1 MIQFKG
7 RFQEYEC
14 YFVTEIIGG
23 TLHHLNTN

>member
-14 YFVTEIIGG
+14 YFVTDIIGD